1 MWVVQAMDGYA
12 ARVESGVW
20 RYLFLQIQ
28 GLSVLQRLT
37 LFNAVLHIGVQTP
50 LIASELELFGLH

>member
-1 MWVVQAMDGYA
+1 MDGYA
-12 ARVESGVW
+12 AHVESGVL